1 MARTGYRSQSLPVAS
16 LLHSRNE
23 GRTGTQRGMPT
34 RPGLWRRAPSSRG
47 RRWDPASCA
56 EARGA
61 RWALTR
67 EARRGPF
74 GNPIVAGPTAGP
86 GAALC
91 EAGGEGRPWR
101 SGTPCPTRTSG
112 LRRPNAGHAE
122 AGVRRCERGKPSAQG
137 LCAPGDRGGLH
148 AVCGAETS
156 EAGGWGTGAVAWAS
170 GVLPRGAHPG
180 APRKRVPSRGAHP
193 AAPGEQRSSL
203 AGGRGEGVA
212 HASAP
217 RKPSPPRGRLASA
230 AGGRHRQRK
239 ASGVGP
245 WGHVPRVRSW
255 RLPHPGGGRLP
266 RRRARGELGPGRPAH
281 RAGGPKVPSGW
292 RGGRA
297 PRDRRRLAI
306 PFGGDRLRIPMSF
319 PAPAPSFESYPD
331 SPAPPLWITGRP

>member
-1 MARTGYRSQSLPVAS
+1 
-16 LLHSRNE
+16 
-23 GRTGTQRGMPT
+23 MPT
-34 RPGLWRRAPSSRG
+34 RPGLWRGPGSRG

-67 EARRGPF
+67 EARPGSF
-74 GNPIVAGPTAGP
+74 GNPIVASPTAGP

-122 AGVRRCERGKPSAQG
+122 PGVRRCERGEPSAQG
-137 LCAPGDRGGLH
+137 LCASGARGGLH

-203 AGGRGEGVA
+203 VRGGGGCACRGTGEAESSQGAPSERSGRTPPAAEGERGWPLGACVQRAQLEGCHSRAEGASRGAGRGENCGRGVPPTA
-212 HASAP
+212 
-217 RKPSPPRGRLASA
+217 REVLRSPA
-230 AGGRHRQRK
+230 AGAEEERQ
-239 ASGVGP
+239 VT
-245 WGHVPRVRSW
+245 
-255 RLPHPGGGRLP
+255 
-266 RRRARGELGPGRPAH
+266 
-281 RAGGPKVPSGW
+281 AGGSQFPSGKT
-292 RGGRA
+292 
-297 PRDRRRLAI
+297 
-306 PFGGDRLRIPMSF
+306 
-319 PAPAPSFESYPD
+319 D
-331 SPAPPLWITGRP
+331 SVSQ